1 MVKSII
7 EKFSEQ
13 NFKAFSNMVYS
24 LRSIDKSAAVSKTVK
39 LGSCAKVYSCKFIR
53 VSSTLKWEKYLR
65 MDQIKFAED
74 SL

>member
-1 MVKSII
+1 M
-7 EKFSEQ
+7 
-13 NFKAFSNMVYS
+13 AYS
-24 LRSIDKSAAVSKTVK
+24 LRSIDKSATVCKTVK